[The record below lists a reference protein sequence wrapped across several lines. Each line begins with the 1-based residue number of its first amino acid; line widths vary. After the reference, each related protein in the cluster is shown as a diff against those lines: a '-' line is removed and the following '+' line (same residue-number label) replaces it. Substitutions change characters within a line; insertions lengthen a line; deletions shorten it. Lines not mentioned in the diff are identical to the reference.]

1 MDHIY
6 DWTFWDIIGS
16 THRDASISKLEKNT
30 SMTKP
35 QRIVV
40 SASMLKEQEQKQE
53 QQSAEDEDINGA
65 TTTPST
71 TTKTKRVKYFNA
83 FFDIH
88 RTPFTPFH
96 LCYQLIKFPIYCM
109 IIQVWIH
116 IEAFRLFA
124 KGVEFIPHPEGSET
138 GVSVLI
144 GHMMAPFFAVKE
156 WWEQRGHSR
165 GRGQGGSDGGT
176 GSDSGSEGVSGTA
189 GVDKNSNLNLD
200 SNQEKTK
207 NE

>member
-1 MDHIY
+1 
-6 DWTFWDIIGS
+6 
-16 THRDASISKLEKNT
+16 
-30 SMTKP
+30 MTKP

-40 SASMLKEQEQKQE
+40 SASMLKEQTQE
-53 QQSAEDEDINGA
+53 QQSTEDEDEDINGA
-65 TTTPST
+65 TTPTPTTPST
-71 TTKTKRVKYFNA
+71 KTKTKRVKYFNA